1 MMHQVY
7 IGLGSNLKTPK
18 LQLQQ
23 AIASISLIPDVKV
36 IAVSPFYGSTAVGPG
51 QQPDYVNAAALLHT
65 QLEAHTLLDQLQAI
79 EQGQG
84 RVRGPEQWVP
94 RTLDLDI
101 LLFNNDVISTER
113 LQVPHPRLVERNF
126 VLQPL
131 LDLNAELIL
140 PSGISVAKWLATTGS
155 QGLWPLEEGSTE
167 A

>member
-1 MMHQVY
+1 MNKVY
-7 IGLGSNLKTPK
+7 IGLGSNLKTPAQ
-18 LQLQQ
+18 QLRQ
-23 AIASISLIPDVKV
+23 AIASIRLIPNMQL
-36 IAVSPFYGSTAVGPG
+36 IAVSPFYGSSAVGPG

-65 QLEAHTLLDQLQAI
+65 TLDAHSVLDELQAI

-113 LQVPHPRLVERNF
+113 LQVPHPRARERNF

-131 LDLNAELIL
+131 LDLNATLLL
-140 PSGISVAKWLATTGS
+140 PDGTSVAALLAATS
-155 QGLWPLEEGSTE
+155 KQGLWPLPDDTTE